1 MRNKPVPEPEGPFD
15 IAAVEGRY
23 RKWFPDLTEP
33 LIQGLIRYQTELVRF
48 NKTVNLV
55 SPVTA
60 KTAESIHFADS
71 IKASRLI
78 ERALVPNEPVY
89 DFGSGNGFPGLVFAA
104 LYPNRKVILV
114 DRDQRKLE
122 FCKHVG
128 AALELKNVSILMK
141 GVEELPDG
149 SVKNVMSRGFAP
161 LQKALLI
168 ARKPV
173 GKGGRFF
180 HLKGDGWANELAA
193 LPSQLFSHWTP
204 SLLGQYRIPE
214 TTHDMAVVQT
224 EKIAD

>member
-1 MRNKPVPEPEGPFD
+1 MRNKPVSEPEGPFD
-15 IAAVEGRY
+15 IGAVEGRY
-23 RKWFPDLTEP
+23 RKWFPDMTEP
-33 LIQGLIRYQTELVRF
+33 LIQGMIRYQTELVRF

-55 SPVTA
+55 SPATA

-71 IKASRLI
+71 IKAARII

-122 FCKHVG
+122 FCKHV
-128 AALELKNVSILMK
+128 AATLDLKNVAILMK